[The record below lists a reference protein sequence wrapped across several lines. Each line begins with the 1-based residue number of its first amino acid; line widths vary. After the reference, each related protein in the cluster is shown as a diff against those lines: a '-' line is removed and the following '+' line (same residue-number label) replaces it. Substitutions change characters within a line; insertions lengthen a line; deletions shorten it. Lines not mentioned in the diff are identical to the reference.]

1 MRKALECKLATFTTK
16 GGFGMAVRELS
27 AADFDDAISSGKTV
41 VDFFA
46 TWCGPCKMM
55 APVLA
60 DASEKYTDIKF
71 CKVDVDKDGELA
83 ARYGIMSVPTLL
95 VFKDGEAVQRSVGAV
110 SGEELAQLLQ
120 D

>member
-1 MRKALECKLATFTTK
+1 
-16 GGFGMAVRELS
+16 MAVKELS
-27 AADFDDAISSGKTV
+27 AADFDSVIASGKTV

-60 DASEKYTDIKF
+60 AASEEYTDVKF
-71 CKVDVDKDGELA
+71 GKVDVDKDGDLA
-83 ARYGIMSVPTLL
+83 MRYGIMSVPTLI
-95 VFKDGEAVQRSVGAV
+95 VFKDGEAVQKSVGAI
-110 SGEELAQLLQ
+110 SGEELAQLLK